1 MKEERSLPDSLLAP
15 CTMVVYMVMLIL
27 NKRKSHVLVVLV
39 WKQRQGKLAFSSLP
53 CDGAKLCMNNYQLL
67 DEVEQNITIC
77 RWRADQLF
85 ADAEG
90 RGK

>member
-1 MKEERSLPDSLLAP
+1 MVQLKNVLYNKFIDSHLWFIFL
-15 CTMVVYMVMLIL
+15 
-27 NKRKSHVLVVLV
+27 H
-39 WKQRQGKLAFSSLP
+39 
-53 CDGAKLCMNNYQLL
+53 NYQLL
-67 DEVEQNITIC
+67 DEVEQNIVIC

>member
-1 MKEERSLPDSLLAP
+1 MLRTILALGRVHCMFFFKFMIRP
-15 CTMVVYMVMLIL
+15 
-27 NKRKSHVLVVLV
+27 
-39 WKQRQGKLAFSSLP
+39 RQIT
-53 CDGAKLCMNNYQLL
+53 NNYQLL

-77 RWRADQLF
+77 RWQADQLF

>member
-1 MKEERSLPDSLLAP
+1 MALYIKQAISMSSSSSGTELG
-15 CTMVVYMVMLIL
+15 VVY
-27 NKRKSHVLVVLV
+27 KKVVFHA
-39 WKQRQGKLAFSSLP
+39 QKL
-53 CDGAKLCMNNYQLL
+53 NNYQLL

>member
-1 MKEERSLPDSLLAP
+1 MRMRVNCCRRQHTIFDMK
-15 CTMVVYMVMLIL
+15 Y
-27 NKRKSHVLVVLV
+27 
-39 WKQRQGKLAFSSLP
+39 
-53 CDGAKLCMNNYQLL
+53 NYQLL
-67 DEVEQNITIC
+67 DEVEQNIVIC

>member
-1 MKEERSLPDSLLAP
+1 MCRFLDNNRRSVVVGGEILEKEI
-15 CTMVVYMVMLIL
+15 VIL
-27 NKRKSHVLVVLV
+27 FQILVNEKK
-39 WKQRQGKLAFSSLP
+39 KQFHCLFVFAASCILFI
-53 CDGAKLCMNNYQLL
+53 DNYQLL

>member
-1 MKEERSLPDSLLAP
+1 MPNGKMIGILRRFENG
-15 CTMVVYMVMLIL
+15 VYFIRNLICS
-27 NKRKSHVLVVLV
+27 K
-39 WKQRQGKLAFSSLP
+39 
-53 CDGAKLCMNNYQLL
+53 NYQLL
-67 DEVEQNITIC
+67 DEVEQNIVIC

>member
-1 MKEERSLPDSLLAP
+1 MQNSTDYVIIS
-15 CTMVVYMVMLIL
+15 T
-27 NKRKSHVLVVLV
+27 
-39 WKQRQGKLAFSSLP
+39 
-53 CDGAKLCMNNYQLL
+53 NNYQLL

>member
-1 MKEERSLPDSLLAP
+1 MSGRLHAFL
-15 CTMVVYMVMLIL
+15 VNRVYTVY
-27 NKRKSHVLVVLV
+27 
-39 WKQRQGKLAFSSLP
+39 P
-53 CDGAKLCMNNYQLL
+53 YQLL